1 NAVSISG
8 TLSHGTNAP
17 ILAVYNVVP
26 QGPSDLGFCIGSTI
40 VVNVTVDPKPS
51 VTPMSTVVCSG
62 VGFVVSPVDGTNGL
76 VPVGTSYRWNQP
88 SVSNASLTGGISQS
102 GASVFGTLTNQT
114 NFQQTATYLV
124 IPSFGACSGLTQSG
138 NPFTVTVNVNP
149 AAIINTINTTV
160 CSGQPFQVSPTTPA
174 NGIVPQGT
182 TYQWDIPSM
191 ENASLTGGAS
201 ASAGQLLIAGEIDNP
216 TNTRYYARYFVVPTT
231 GICVGSTFV
240 VNAFI
245 NPIPDITPMSTVVC
259 SGEPFSITPTHN
271 INGSVPVASNM
282 FYTWNNR
289 VVSNPLLTG
298 TGSGSSS
305 LGNYFTGVLTNGTNT
320 IQTATY
326 QVTPVY
332 RAGGV
337 DCAGTAFT
345 ATIFVKAKAV
355 INTMTTATC
364 SGVPFNF
371 TPTNGSN
378 GIVPPNTKF
387 TWLTPSMTPALD
399 GGESATSLQESIF
412 GRLTSTSSGFQT
424 ATYTVTPVLV
434 NECVS
439 NSFTLIVTIYPEP
452 LINAMSTVTCSGIPF
467 AVSPVDVTNGRV
479 PQSNTYEWG
488 LPTHNN
494 SLSGG
499 ESRNGQS
506 YIFGTLNSSSN
517 FIETATYSV
526 IPTSQFNC
534 KGAAFTVTV
543 FVNPG
548 SFVTDMTTTSC
559 SGVMFNVTPVNG
571 TNGVV
576 PDNTVYTWEA
586 PTYTGTVTGGASS
599 NGAQYEGI
607 FGTLFNR
614 TNTIQTATYR
624 VTAIPPAQNCSSGQ
638 FTLTVTLYPAPQ
650 ITEMS
655 TVVCSG
661 TGFAVAATET
671 LNGIV
676 PQNTQYRWNTPTLST
691 SSITNGSGNPTYVNT
706 ITGLL
711 FNGTNTTQTATY
723 LVTPRATLASCV
735 GNPFT
740 LTVWINPT
748 PAVSNFNRVICS
760 GASFLV
766 VPFTDYTNG
775 IVPNNT
781 SYSWATPV
789 TPGVSGLLPASNV
802 SSISGTLSHTTNSQ
816 QLVTYQVV
824 PVAGVCTGA
833 TFVVNVTVNPVPAI
847 TPMSTTSCSGVLFTV
862 SPAQNINGIVP
873 AAANMNYSWFYLTA
887 SNASLTG
894 GENDTSGF
902 GNPIT
907 GTLTNGT
914 NIQQTA
920 TYNVTPTYLNSGVS
934 CLGNTFSVVVYV
946 NPKAVITVM
955 TTVVCSGSAFQVS
968 PTDRKNG
975 IVPDGTTYTWL
986 APNFVLGTLQ
996 GGVAQLT
1003 PSVDINGKL
1012 RNTTNVVRTAV
1023 YIVTPE
1029 APLCPNNNSF
1039 TLTVFVNPTPEITPM
1054 STVVCSGNTF
1064 QVSPTNSINGIVP
1077 GDTKYSWD
1085 IPSTSSASLVGGE
1098 ALSGKDYVY
1107 GTLINQTN
1115 TAKTA
1120 TYIVTPLT
1128 TGGTCAGATFTV
1140 DVTVNPGGYITEM
1153 STTVCSGFT
1162 FEVSPRD
1169 IVNGVVPANTKY
1181 SWDIPSYNAQLLGG
1195 ESKSGQDYIF
1205 GKLTNKTNITQS
1217 TTYI

>member
-1 NAVSISG
+1 TTICNGVFIVTPTPTTNGTDGVVPVGTAYNWLGSPVNLPGGLTASGPTSATGNITGTLTNNTSSTLTAVYLVTPSFGACSGLSSGDVFSVTVFVNPAPAITTINRTICTGTSFVVTPTNGTDGFVPDGTQYTWGTPVHQNGLVGGGVSNG
-8 TLSHGTNAP
+8 TLSANIYGGPLTNTSNVPLTVSYPVIPRQGTCNGAAFTLV
-17 ILAVYNVVP
+17 I
-26 QGPSDLGFCIGSTI
+26 
-40 VVNVTVDPKPS
+40 TVDPKPQ
-51 VTPMSTVVCSG
+51 VNAMSTVVCSG
-62 VGFVVSPVDGTNGL
+62 VGFVVSPVDGANGL
-76 VPVGTSYRWNQP
+76 VPIGTNYSWNQP

-102 GASVFGTLTNQT
+102 GATVFGTLTNQT

-124 IPSFGACSGLTQSG
+124 IPSYGTCSGLTQSG

-149 AAIINTINTTV
+149 AAIINTINTTA

-201 ASAGQLLIAGEIDNP
+201 ASAGQLLITGQIDNP

-231 GICVGSTFV
+231 GVCVGATFV

-245 NPIPDITPMSTVVC
+245 NPIPVITPMSTVVC

-364 SGVPFNF
+364 SGVPFNI

-399 GGESATSLQESIF
+399 GGESASTPQESIF

-499 ESRNGQS
+499 ESRSGQT

-548 SFVTDMTTTSC
+548 SFVSDMTTTSC

-661 TGFAVAATET
+661 TGFSVAATQT
-671 LNGIV
+671 TNGIV
-676 PQNTQYRWNTPTLST
+676 PVNTQYIWDAPTLST
-691 SSITNGSGNPTYVNT
+691 ASLTNGGIGNSVYVNA

-711 FNGTNTTQTATY
+711 NNATNIQQTATY
-723 LVTPRATLASCV
+723 RVTPRALLSSCV
-735 GNPFT
+735 GDPFT
-740 LTVWINPT
+740 LTVWVNPT
-748 PAVSNFNRVICS
+748 PSVINFNRVICTNT
-760 GASFLV
+760 GFIV
-766 VPFTDYTNG
+766 TPFTNYTNG

-781 SYSWATPV
+781 SYSWLPPTSATI
-789 TPGVSGLLPASNV
+789 SGLFGATNV
-802 SSISGTLSHTTNSQ
+802 NSISGTLSHTENSQ
-816 QLVTYQVV
+816 QFVTYQVV
-824 PVAGVCTGA
+824 PRAGVCTGA
-833 TFVVNVTVNPVPAI
+833 TFVVNVTVNPIPVINA
-847 TPMSTTSCSGVLFTV
+847 MSTVTCSGVQFEI
-862 SPAQNINGIVP
+862 SPANARNGIVP
-873 AAANMNYSWFYLTA
+873 AASNMSYAWTFITA
-887 SNASLTG
+887 SNPSLTG
-894 GENDTSGF
+894 GLGGNSGY
-902 GNPIT
+902 GNPVT
-907 GTLTNGT
+907 GILTNGT

-920 TYNVTPTYLNSGVS
+920 TYNITPTYLGSSVTCVGP
-934 CLGNTFSVVVYV
+934 TFS
-946 NPKAVITVM
+946 AV
-955 TTVVCSGSAFQVS
+955 
-968 PTDRKNG
+968 
-975 IVPDGTTYTWL
+975 
-986 APNFVLGTLQ
+986 
-996 GGVAQLT
+996 
-1003 PSVDINGKL
+1003 
-1012 RNTTNVVRTAV
+1012 
-1023 YIVTPE
+1023 
-1029 APLCPNNNSF
+1029 
-1039 TLTVFVNPTPEITPM
+1039 VFVNPNAVINAL
-1054 STVVCSGNTF
+1054 STTICSGASF
-1064 QVSPTNSINGIVP
+1064 EVSPTNSRDGIVP
-1077 GDTKYSWD
+1077 SDTRYTW
-1085 IPSTSSASLVGGE
+1085 V
-1098 ALSGKDYVY
+1098 
-1107 GTLINQTN
+1107 
-1115 TAKTA
+1115 TA
-1120 TYIVTPLT
+1120 
-1128 TGGTCAGATFTV
+1128 G
-1140 DVTVNPGGYITEM
+1140 
-1153 STTVCSGFT
+1153 
-1162 FEVSPRD
+1162 
-1169 IVNGVVPANTKY
+1169 
-1181 SWDIPSYNAQLLGG
+1181 
-1195 ESKSGQDYIF
+1195 
-1205 GKLTNKTNITQS
+1205 
-1217 TTYI
+1217 

>member
-1 NAVSISG
+1 VPDNTRYSWSAPVAALSGVSGATNAVSISG

-26 QGPSDLGFCIGSTI
+26 QGPSDLGSCIGSTI

-201 ASAGQLLIAGEIDNP
+201 ASAGQLLIAGQIDNP

-289 VVSNPLLTG
+289 VVSNVLLTG
-298 TGSGSSS
+298 TVSGSSS
-305 LGNYFTGVLTNGTNT
+305 LGNYFTGVLTNGTNL

-326 QVTPVY
+326 QVTPIY

-364 SGVPFNF
+364 SGVPFNI

-378 GIVPPNTKF
+378 GIVPPNTNF

-399 GGESATSLQESIF
+399 GGESASTPQESIF

-467 AVSPVDVTNGRV
+467 AVSPADVTNGRV
-479 PQSNTYEWG
+479 PVNSTYSWTV
-488 LPTHNN
+488 PTYTTS

-499 ESRNGQS
+499 ESRTGQS
-506 YIFGTLNSSSN
+506 NIFGLINSTSN
-517 FIETATYSV
+517 QIETATYTV
-526 IPTSQFNC
+526 TPTSQYNC
-534 KGAAFTVTV
+534 VGTPFTLTVTV
-543 FVNPG
+543 NPG
-548 SFVTDMTTTSC
+548 GFITAMTTTTC

-576 PDNTVYTWEA
+576 PDNTQYTWEA
-586 PTYTGTVTGGASS
+586 PAYTGTVTGGVSS
-599 NGAQYEGI
+599 NGRKNGV
-607 FGTLFNR
+607 FGTLTNQTNITQTVTYIVTAFPPTGSCANNTFTVTVTLFPAPQINEMSTVICSGVGFVVAATNVVNGIVPVNTQYIWDTPNR
-614 TNTIQTATYR
+614 STVSLTNGTSNSTYTSTISGLLNNGTNLQQTATYR
-624 VTAIPPAQNCSSGQ
+624 VT
-638 FTLTVTLYPAPQ
+638 
-650 ITEMS
+650 
-655 TVVCSG
+655 
-661 TGFAVAATET
+661 
-671 LNGIV
+671 
-676 PQNTQYRWNTPTLST
+676 
-691 SSITNGSGNPTYVNT
+691 
-706 ITGLL
+706 
-711 FNGTNTTQTATY
+711 
-723 LVTPRATLASCV
+723 PRALLNSCL
-735 GNPFT
+735 GSPFT
-740 LTVWINPT
+740 LTVFVNPT
-748 PAVSNFNRVICS
+748 PSLITFNRTICT
-760 GASFLV
+760 GATFEVS
-766 VPFTDYTNG
+766 PATNYTNG
-775 IVPNNT
+775 IVPVNT
-781 SYSWATPV
+781 TYTWSAPV
-789 TPGVSGLLPASNV
+789 NANLSGLLSASNAA
-802 SSISGTLSHTTNSQ
+802 SISGTLSHITNAPIS
-816 QLVTYQVV
+816 VAYNVV
-824 PVAGVCTGA
+824 PRGPVDLGSCVGA
-833 TFVVNVTVNPVPAI
+833 TFVVNVTVNPRPVISAL
-847 TPMSTTSCSGVLFTV
+847 STTVCSGLLFTV
-862 SPAQNINGIVP
+862 TPVTGSVVP
-873 AAANMNYSWFYLTA
+873 APAAMRYDWTYLQA
-887 SNASLTG
+887 SSTSLTG
-894 GENDTSGF
+894 GGNGTIGF
-902 GNPIT
+902 GGLVT

-914 NIQQTA
+914 NVQQTA
-920 TYNVTPTYLNSGVS
+920 TYNVIPTYTNAGLNCVGAA
-934 CLGNTFSVVVYV
+934 FSAVVYV
-946 NPKAVITVM
+946 NPKAVINPIS
-955 TTVVCSGSAFQVS
+955 TTVCSGYPFEVS
-968 PTDRKNG
+968 PANLTNG
-975 IVPDGTTYTWL
+975 IVPAGTVYTWSAPQVISSLLVTGGTGASL
-986 APNFVLGTLQ
+986 AQSISGT
-996 GGVAQLT
+996 
-1003 PSVDINGKL
+1003 L
-1012 RNTTNVVRTAV
+1012 RNTTNVMQTAV
-1023 YIVTPE
+1023 YTVIPTSE
-1029 APLCPNNNSF
+1029 NCGPNDPF
-1039 TLTVFVNPTPEITPM
+1039 TLTVFVNPTPEIT
-1054 STVVCSGNTF
+1054 
-1064 QVSPTNSINGIVP
+1064 
-1077 GDTKYSWD
+1077 
-1085 IPSTSSASLVGGE
+1085 
-1098 ALSGKDYVY
+1098 
-1107 GTLINQTN
+1107 
-1115 TAKTA
+1115 
-1120 TYIVTPLT
+1120 
-1128 TGGTCAGATFTV
+1128 
-1140 DVTVNPGGYITEM
+1140 EM

-1162 FEVSPRD
+1162 
-1169 IVNGVVPANTKY
+1169 
-1181 SWDIPSYNAQLLGG
+1181 
-1195 ESKSGQDYIF
+1195 
-1205 GKLTNKTNITQS
+1205 
-1217 TTYI
+1217 